1 MAFVVG
7 FLMVIIG
14 VFCLLFSFSIHSEN
28 IMQQIYQQLNIL
40 IAVIVFGIG
49 AILMTIK
56 GCFSDINKKIDLEQ
70 KNNTSNKTEN

>member
-1 MAFVVG
+1 MTDQFARTQLTFG
-7 FLMVIIG
+7 K
-14 VFCLLFSFSIHSEN
+14 EN
-28 IMQQIYQQLNIL
+28 MEKLYK
-40 IAVIVFGIG
+40 ARVIVFGIG